1 MKEITI
7 TYEYGA
13 WSASADPPITLE
25 DEIILFSNEADRPCQ
40 IIFRAAAAF
49 GIRGIILAP
58 ESGFTLV
65 FRGVATEFQLSA
77 PPPDPDTHHAIHNP
91 TIPPGFLVRE
101 KG

>member
-40 IIFRAAAAF
+40 IIFKKEAAF
-49 GIRGIILAP
+49 GIMGIIIAP

-65 FRGVATEFQLSA
+65 FRGVATEFRLLD
-77 PPPDPDTHHAIHNP
+77 PPLDADHDHNP
-91 TIPPGFLVRE
+91 TIPPG
-101 KG
+101 

>member
-13 WSASADPPITLE
+13 WSSSADPPITLE

-40 IIFRAAAAF
+40 IIFKKEAAF
-49 GIRGIILAP
+49 GIMGIILAP

-65 FRGVATEFQLSA
+65 FRGVATGLGLSA
-77 PPPDPDTHHAIHNP
+77 PSLERELHHPFHNP
-91 TIPPGFLVRE
+91 TIPPGY
-101 KG
+101 

>member
-40 IIFRAAAAF
+40 IIFKKEAAF
-49 GIRGIILAP
+49 GIMGIIIAP

-65 FRGVATEFQLSA
+65 FRGVATEFRLST
-77 PPPDPDTHHAIHNP
+77 PPFDADTHNP
-91 TIPPGFLVRE
+91 TIPPG
-101 KG
+101 